1 MTPRSATNI
10 TATPSDVYISFPSC
24 SWSSAEAAASEPLHT
39 VGMASRAS
47 GSNHLNCGVDRVDP
61 LKLDAGCGCCKA
73 PVGLGVFGISPAQP
87 GRHLLLQSL
96 RVGDAPVEALRT
108 QNSQLRPRLPFETL
122 DQAARLG
129 GWKCFV
135 E

>member
-1 MTPRSATNI
+1 
-10 TATPSDVYISFPSC
+10 
-24 SWSSAEAAASEPLHT
+24 
-39 VGMASRAS
+39 MASFQTVILALGMLPPCVQVCNLHSSS

-87 GRHLLLQSL
+87 GCHLLLQSL

-108 QNSQLRPRLPFETL
+108 QNSQLRLRHVEP
-122 DQAARLG
+122 AAMLG
-129 GWKCFV
+129 RIVPLCAAENYGGRSDDLTT
-135 E
+135 